1 MSGTSQ
7 ATFSKLQL
15 PTEISEKDLQNT
27 VNSAQLPNVQKHSN
41 GDQGELAFLHFLIS
55 PRFGGSIYG

>member
-7 ATFSKLQL
+7 EIFNTLQL
-15 PTEISEKDLQNT
+15 PADISEKALQNT

-41 GDQGELAFLHFLIS
+41 GEQGELAFLHFLIS
-55 PRFGGSIYG
+55 PPFGGSI